1 MVPTLKRR
9 MLLCAKECVKV
20 YQTHVKKKWEFSFC
34 LFFLYDYLYILI
46 FETNHAL
53 NFSSFG
59 I

>member
-1 MVPTLKRR
+1 

-20 YQTHVKKKWEFSFC
+20 YQTHVKKKSGI
-34 LFFLYDYLYILI
+34 LFLTSFLYDYLYNLI